1 MGLIPTSVIKNY
13 AEAAGHSSLDE
24 ESLLVLSR
32 ECEYKLRYLLQEA
45 RKYMQHSRRSKL
57 TIEDVNSALG
67 RQLGEQPVLG
77 YDGLEALQYK
87 PVSGA
92 QVSGVTASALPPAGT
107 LWVVPQEEV
116 SLEDVLMEPLPKAP
130 APVTLTGHWLAIEGV
145 QPQIPENPNIH
156 DRLKVNQ
163 NQQQPSA
170 DSVEKM
176 LQEPSSVFGPVPRK
190 TVLEEAEVKPLVKHV
205 LSKEHQLYFDTVTA
219 DLLSGTD
226 NKVEGAIVALGR
238 DAGLQQLVPYFIQFV
253 GELVPKNLR
262 DPSKLLLLVR
272 ILEAL
277 FGNEH
282 LLLEPYL
289 HQMMPPALT
298 CIVGKRLCEDP
309 ERDSRHWRLRE
320 EASGLV
326 AAILARYASVYHTL
340 LPRTV
345 KTLSKALLGSGEE
358 PPCLTSQYG
367 AIVAFSL
374 IGGHCVETVVLP
386 HASAIQEAAQ
396 KTGGACAQMLLNALN
411 NALSKISNNN

>member
-1 MGLIPTSVIKNY
+1 MGLIPTSVIKTY
-13 AEAAGHSSLDE
+13 AEAAGHTGVDE

-57 TIEDVNSALG
+57 TIEDVNSALS

-87 PVSGA
+87 PVSGGH
-92 QVSGVTASALPPAGT
+92 QISGGMTTLAMPASGT
-107 LWVVPQEEV
+107 LWVVPQEEI

-156 DRLKVNQ
+156 DRLKVNPQ
-163 NQQQPSA
+163 SDVA
-170 DSVEKM
+170 SVEKM

-205 LSKEHQLYFDTVTA
+205 LSKEHQLYFDTCTS
-219 DLLSGTD
+219 DLMSGVD
-226 NKVEGAIVALGR
+226 NKTEGAVVALGR

-253 GELVPKNLR
+253 AELVPKSLR
-262 DPSKLLLLVR
+262 DPSRLLLMVR
-272 ILEAL
+272 ILKAL

-289 HQMMPPALT
+289 HQMMPPVLT

-309 ERDSRHWRLRE
+309 ERDSRHWKLRE
-320 EASGLV
+320 EASALI
-326 AAILARYASVYHTL
+326 AAILSKYAAVYQSL
-340 LPRTV
+340 LPRVV
-345 KTLSKALLGSGEE
+345 KTLTKALLGSAEE

-367 AIVAFSL
+367 AIVAFAG
-374 IGGHCVETVVLP
+374 IGRNCFETVVQP
-386 HASAIQEAAQ
+386 HAAAIRENAEKA
-396 KTGGACAQMLLNALN
+396 GGNCSQMVINALQ
-411 NALSKISNNN
+411 SHSN

>member
-32 ECEYKLRYLLQEA
+32 ECEYKLRYMLQEA
-45 RKYMQHSRRSKL
+45 RKYMQHSRRGKL
-57 TIEDVNSALG
+57 TIEDVNSALC

-92 QVSGVTASALPPAGT
+92 QLSGGMTTSALLPAGT
-107 LWVVPQEEV
+107 LWVVPQEEIG
-116 SLEDVLMEPLPKAP
+116 LEDVLMEPLPKAP

-163 NQQQPSA
+163 QPGDSA
-170 DSVEKM
+170 VVEKM

-205 LSKEHQLYFDTVTA
+205 LSKEHQLYFDTVTS
-219 DLLSGTD
+219 DLMSGAD
-226 NKVEGAIVALGR
+226 NKVDGALGALGR

-253 GELVPKNLR
+253 AELVPKSLR

-272 ILEAL
+272 ILKSL

-289 HQMMPPALT
+289 HQMMPPVLT

-309 ERDSRHWRLRE
+309 ERDGRHWKLRE
-320 EASGLV
+320 EASALV
-326 AAILARYASVYHTL
+326 AAILARYASVYQSL
-340 LPRTV
+340 LPRVV
-345 KTLSKALLGSGEE
+345 KTLTKALLGTKEE

-374 IGGHCVETVVLP
+374 IGGQCFEMVVQP
-386 HASAIQEAAQ
+386 HAEAIREAAQ
-396 KTGGACAQMLLNALN
+396 KTGGVCGQMLN
-411 NALSKISNNN
+411 NALMLQHHKK